1 MMLLRDVKDHPKRK
15 VNLIGIV
22 VEFSIPRMSEG
33 TALLDL
39 GVALGQNLSH
49 VIGTCCM
56 GLIEGHKQDVYA
68 VFNKSFSSFALFDGK
83 CSSVFSPLILVKS
96 HDIVNVVKLE
106 NWFQIVCQRTFL
118 SISPYAVSL
127 NEIKEREFVD
137 LVCKEPNGEAVAV
150 WSCAHVSNFITVL
163 TLTDYESTKFSTLMD
178 LLTFSKVTCAT
189 LEDRTA
195 RIYMLYCV
203 VKMR

>member
-33 TALLDL
+33 TVFADYCTILKVIDRSQQSPELSVNVFIYDVHQLPHIRSRRDIILLSC
-39 GVALGQNLSH
+39 VRSVSN
-49 VIGTCCM
+49 
-56 GLIEGHKQDVYA
+56 
-68 VFNKSFSSFALFDGK
+68 FSS
-83 CSSVFSPLILVKS
+83 ILPPHSDKPFIAS
-96 HDIVNVVKLE
+96 LR
-106 NWFQIVCQRTFL
+106 NWCLTFQL
-118 SISPYAVSL
+118 DSGISPYAVSL

>member
-56 GLIEGHKQDVYA
+56 GLSVS
-68 VFNKSFSSFALFDGK
+68 NFSS
-83 CSSVFSPLILVKS
+83 ILPPHSDKPFIAS
-96 HDIVNVVKLE
+96 LR
-106 NWFQIVCQRTFL
+106 NWCLTFQL
-118 SISPYAVSL
+118 DSGISPYAVSL